1 MTYDHSTNATK
12 PNETAKAMPTAI
24 CIPPST
30 ALIPDEELE
39 PVVAEL
45 VDDDVAPDA
54 VPDAEEEDVLELEV
68 EKSALGSEETG
79 LQVVPIIKKR
89 RVSSF

>member
-1 MTYDHSTNATK
+1 
-12 PNETAKAMPTAI
+12 MPTAN

-39 PVVAEL
+39 PGVAEL

-54 VPDAEEEDVLELEV
+54 VPDAEAEDVLELDV

-79 LQVVPIIKKR
+79 PQVVPFGTSKKNTSPV
-89 RVSSF
+89 RVN